1 MSDDVAM
8 FEPVDASADTA
19 IAAVSTGHL
28 PDPEHVARLLR
39 DAYEEYRAK

>member
-8 FEPVDASADTA
+8 FEPVDVSADAA